1 MSSMQNA
8 VQRRN
13 HKERAQPAQ
22 REKWG
27 VLEKHKDYSLRAKD
41 YNEKKKRLK
50 ILWEKAIERNPDEF
64 SYGMLSSK
72 TDQHGR
78 RIQDRGNAT
87 LSQDAAKLLKTQD
100 AGYLKTTLQQT
111 RSRREKTEQ
120 QFHLLNDLVGVQL
133 LGGGNDAKSGRHIIF
148 AVELSE
154 QNTICSTPREQNVS
168 ASNQGKLP
176 QPSQLDDTDRGQ
188 RRRNSIS
195 MDPRLLAR
203 EEVNISPS
211 LKQERIARKFR
222 KRQREGQK
230 SLLKAL
236 KDREKGLRA
245 MEQQLD
251 HGRARMSN
259 SVGGINKA
267 GIKWKIRERKK

>member
-1 MSSMQNA
+1 MSSMRNA

-22 REKWG
+22 RGRWG

-50 ILWEKAIERNPDEF
+50 ILREKAIERNPDEF

-72 TDQHGR
+72 TDRHGR

-87 LSQDAAKLLKTQD
+87 LSQDAVKLLKTQD
-100 AGYLKTTLQQT
+100 AAYLKTKLQQT
-111 RSRREKTEQ
+111 RSRREKMEQ
-120 QFHLLNDLVGVQL
+120 QFHLLNDLGGVQL
-133 LGGGNDAKSGRHIIF
+133 PGGGYDAKSGRHIIF
-148 AVELSE
+148 AVDLNE
-154 QNTICSTPREQNVS
+154 QKTVGSAPREQNVL
-168 ASNQGKLP
+168 ASNQGTLP
-176 QPSQLDDTDRGQ
+176 HPGQLDDTDRGQ

-195 MDPRLLAR
+195 MDPRLVAR
-203 EEVNISPS
+203 EEANASQS
-211 LKQERIARKFR
+211 LKQERTARKLR
-222 KRQREGQK
+222 KRQKEGQE

-236 KDREKGLRA
+236 KNREKGLRA
-245 MEQQLD
+245 AEQQLD
-251 HGRARMSN
+251 YGRARMSN